1 MLKIHIP
8 RRRLAL
14 AALGTVVV
22 PGLATAQE
30 RFPSRPIRWVVGYP
44 AGGASDVVARI
55 LASGVARQLGQP
67 VIVDNRPGAATVLAA
82 EHVAKSAPD
91 GYTVMTVDMGTM
103 VYNRA
108 LYRRLHYDPQ
118 RDLRLIA
125 MYGRFNF
132 MLAVHP
138 SLPVR
143 TAQEFVAHARRNPG
157 TINYAS
163 PGVGSPHHLGME
175 QLKRVAGIDLTHVP
189 YRGGA
194 PAMND
199 LVAGTVQA
207 MMVDFTLATPHLG

>member
-143 TAQEFVAHARRNPG
+143 TAQEFVAYARRNPG

-175 QLKRVAGIDLTHVP
+175 RLKRVAGIDLTHVP